1 MIFMLFSLG
10 TAKEMGIEM
19 GQKLKREGESDR
31 ARGIEGKEED
41 SSMIGNPHSAV

>member
-31 ARGIEGKEED
+31 ARGGLRERKRT
-41 SSMIGNPHSAV
+41 AA